1 MGLNRLLTKS
11 GEIRQEWQDTLDRS
25 LGLKGWRDAFY
36 AEEEEADLFEG
47 TRSRKVKD
55 ASPEKLEQFYLD
67 RLRTIFPTVMK
78 NCVRLTNSKNQ
89 TMYLLC
95 FASAN
100 PSSKVKALATKLA
113 SAAAK
118 V

>member
-1 MGLNRLLTKS
+1 MASKS

-118 V
+118 I

>member
-1 MGLNRLLTKS
+1 MGARIVAR
-11 GEIRQEWQDTLDRS
+11 IRRME
-25 LGLKGWRDAFY
+25 LGNPGDAR
-36 AEEEEADLFEG
+36 G
-47 TRSRKVKD
+47 VGQGVR
-55 ASPEKLEQFYLD
+55 
-67 RLRTIFPTVMK
+67 

-100 PSSKVKALATKLA
+100 PSPKGKTLATKLA
-113 SAAAK
+113 GAAAK

>member
-1 MGLNRLLTKS
+1 MNRLLTKS
-11 GEIRQEWQDTLDRS
+11 GETRQEWQDTLDRS
-25 LGLKGWRDAFY
+25 LGVKGWRDAFY
-36 AEEEEADLFEG
+36 ATEVEADLFEG
-47 TRSRKVKD
+47 TRNRKVKD
-55 ASPEKLEQFYLD
+55 ATPEKLEQFYLD
-67 RLRTIFPTVMK
+67 RLRTIFPTVMRK
-78 NCVRLTNSKNQ
+78 CVRLTNSKNQ

-113 SAAAK
+113 GAAAK

>member
-1 MGLNRLLTKS
+1 MASKS

-78 NCVRLTNSKNQ
+78 NCVRLTNSKN
-89 TMYLLC
+89 
-95 FASAN
+95 